1 MAAKGEITPMPD
13 FAIFADTQAEP
24 TAVYKWIDWLEKQL
38 PFPVHRVT
46 KGDLTER
53 SLTPMI
59 RQKDSKNGKKGDSK
73 MKRVI
78 PLFGI
83 KPNGEKAAA
92 IGRACTSDY
101 KIIPILQ
108 ELRKLCGIKRG
119 QKETTVTQWI
129 GISWDEIQRMKD
141 SREPWTQHR
150 FPLIEKTI
158 TRQQCKKWMLD
169 NGYKEPPRSACY
181 YCPFHDDNE
190 WRHLR
195 DHDPLH
201 FQKAIEFDEK
211 IRQAYKDKDKA
222 FKMEVFIHRSCKP
235 LKDVDLDTDEQ
246 KGQTTWDFMAE
257 CEGMCGV

>member
-1 MAAKGEITPMPD
+1 M
-13 FAIFADTQAEP
+13 
-24 TAVYKWIDWLEKQL
+24 
-38 PFPVHRVT
+38 
-46 KGDLTER
+46 
-53 SLTPMI
+53 
-59 RQKDSKNGKKGDSK
+59 

-108 ELRKLCGIKRG
+108 ELRKLCEIKRG

-141 SREPWTQHR
+141 SRDPWTQHR

-195 DHDPLH
+195 DNDPLH

-211 IRQAYKDKDKA
+211 IRAAYKDKDKS
-222 FKMEVFIHRSCKP
+222 FKMEVFIHSSCKP
-235 LKDVDLDTDEQ
+235 LKEVDLDTDIQ
-246 KGQTTWDFMAE
+246 KGQATWDFMAE

>member
-1 MAAKGEITPMPD
+1 MKNFEFLKPPPKTKYNVLSLGAGVQSSALALMAAKGEITPMPD

-195 DHDPLH
+195 DLLSLT
-201 FQKAIEFDEK
+201 KK
-211 IRQAYKDKDKA
+211 
-222 FKMEVFIHRSCKP
+222 
-235 LKDVDLDTDEQ
+235 
-246 KGQTTWDFMAE
+246 
-257 CEGMCGV
+257 